1 VQFFFH
7 FQNKQKNFAAY
18 NEMTISENI
27 LLKSVDNLIR
37 LVIRTIFLN
46 AVLTFLFFYKYKSRV
61 RALITLESSLRILLR
76 TLKFFYYP
84 FLSVPLSDIKGE
96 G

>member
-1 VQFFFH
+1 MESLIILAKNRFSAKAAVQTQSSLQGAWVGPQFFDLDLHAIFFH

-46 AVLTFLFFYKYKSRV
+46 AVLTFLFSQCIC
-61 RALITLESSLRILLR
+61 L
-76 TLKFFYYP
+76 
-84 FLSVPLSDIKGE
+84 
-96 G
+96 